1 MSRREKTR
9 EHRRRTPPTRTRTI
23 QTRPGIEPGR
33 QAPARVDVN
42 MKYGESPLTLPN
54 GEARTTAQEKND
66 GDCANTEHGAR
77 HVELGASF
85 GTSESARGERGVKP
99 PRLTLGCKS
108 HFGEILA
115 YFGKMTPQL

>member
-54 GEARTTAQEKND
+54 SSTTTTTQEKND
-66 GDCANTEHGAR
+66 DVCESAKHGAR
-77 HVELGASF
+77 HVEVG
-85 GTSESARGERGVKP
+85 GTFCVSMSPRGGRDGKP

-108 HFGEILA
+108 HLGQILA
-115 YFGKMTPQL
+115 NFCKMTPQL

>member
-42 MKYGESPLTLPN
+42 MKHGESPLTLPN
-54 GEARTTAQEKND
+54 SSTTTTTQEKND
-66 GDCANTEHGAR
+66 DVCESAKHGAR

-85 GTSESARGERGVKP
+85 GASESARGERSVKP
-99 PRLTLGCKS
+99 SRLTLGCKRQK
-108 HFGEILA
+108 LA
-115 YFGKMTPQL
+115 LSWSCTL